1 MSLTPPPHPSSPSLL
16 PIPFIP
22 VLNSFPYKVTATD
35 LDVGVYG
42 VVTYSITGGNMGGV
56 FAINQSTGQLSTL
69 VLINR
74 SVLVYT
80 LNLMAVDGGVF

>member
-1 MSLTPPPHPSSPSLL
+1 
-16 PIPFIP
+16 
-22 VLNSFPYKVTATD
+22 
-35 LDVGVYG
+35 
-42 VVTYSITGGNMGGV
+42 MGGV